1 MLNNQQIIQH
11 ITTALQGIY
20 FEQVRASDVEVRGE
34 NAFGMTFDNY
44 NTKQSIF
51 IAFQNND

>member
-1 MLNNQQIIQH
+1 MKTNQEIIQH
-11 ITTALQGIY
+11 ITKALQDIY

-34 NAFGMTFDNY
+34 NAFGMVFDNY